1 MKNVLW
7 GLMVMV
13 TFHLEAKAQEKQTID
28 QQCDFKQCSIV
39 ISFNKEKIDYKFKS
53 LDDMHEQ
60 IEVIINEIDFNNYD
74 VKKESCEVLIELKLE
89 IAFGVTKIV
98 LSELLKTNCT
108 EATTSEAAR
117 KLKAMLLAATIG

>member
-1 MKNVLW
+1 
-7 GLMVMV
+7 
-13 TFHLEAKAQEKQTID
+13 
-28 QQCDFKQCSIV
+28 
-39 ISFNKEKIDYKFKS
+39 
-53 LDDMHEQ
+53 
-60 IEVIINEIDFNNYD
+60 VIINEIDFNNYD

-98 LSELLKTNCT
+98 LSEIIKTNCT